1 MCIPKSEGFTLL
13 ELMFVVL
20 IIGILA
26 STALPTYQDYSSKAQ
41 IQSAYQEVSNL
52 KKTLYLKILRGQPV
66 SDASELGWVTGG
78 SRSIQSSPTISI
90 DTASGESS
98 IEAILDGNTQP
109 LAKGVIIK
117 LIHNAQ
123 GVWSCEITKS
133 TNSAWKDSLAPKQCD
148 INP

>member
-1 MCIPKSEGFTLL
+1 MSISKNQGFTLL

-26 STALPTYQDYSSKAQ
+26 SIAFPTYQDYASKAQ
-41 IQSAYQEVSNL
+41 IQSAYQEVSSL

-66 SDASELGWVTGG
+66 NDASELGWSTGW
-78 SRSIQSSPTISI
+78 SKSIQSSPTITI
-90 DTASGESS
+90 DANTGEAS
-98 IEAILDGNTQP
+98 IEAILDGKAQP

-117 LIHNAQ
+117 LIHSIQ

-133 TNSAWKDSLAPKQCD
+133 SNSAWKDSLAPKQCT
-148 INP
+148 INS